1 MPRGAVCQS
10 LPPLTDAP
18 MASTINVI
26 LGTTAALLVWTTIGL
41 AVARAVLPQY
51 VLHWP
56 IAPALGWAVHSA
68 AALPLFM
75 LIGFNRATVGLIVVA
90 SLATAAYVLWRQ
102 SGALKR
108 GKDAV
113 GVPAWAWVGAL
124 ALALGPA
131 SAILPKLADGAVVL
145 SAPIFDHAK
154 VAIVDEMIRLGL
166 PPGNPFFGEEGQPS
180 RLVYYYLLH
189 FSAAEIALLTGISGW
204 EADAVL
210 TWFSAFASLML
221 MAGLATWLSGRRV
234 AALLV
239 LLVCATG
246 SLRPLL
252 AYIPGIDSVILS
264 ATGFAGWLF
273 QTAWVPQHIASASC
287 VVLAMLL
294 LAELVQRESLALLA
308 AFVLVVVAGVGSSTW
323 VGGVTFA
330 VAVILIGSV
339 VLANAEAQQ
348 RLPLLGRFALAGIAA
363 TVVASPI
370 LYDQIATMGARGG
383 GSPVALQTY
392 EVLGEFFPP
401 ALRQLLDMPAFWLIL
416 LVIELPAIY
425 LTGVY
430 AMVRLTPELDPDRKR
445 VALILIHL
453 AGASLAVAWLMVS
466 TVGSNNDL
474 GWRAVLPACL
484 VLTVFAVAGL
494 SQWIRTHVRLAAAGF
509 IAIALALPHGI
520 GILRWFVVGT
530 PDPAGQVFA
539 ATPEMWAAVRR
550 YAGPADRVGNNPMFL
565 ESMTPWPGNLSWAL
579 LSNRR
584 SCYAG
589 FDVTQP
595 FVPMPRRRLRAIDAQ
610 FNRVFSGEG
619 WPEDLRD
626 LATKYGCKVVVVT
639 ALDGAWTRDP
649 FATSEHWRLVESS
662 AQGWRIY
669 VAGAVATAAR

>member
-1 MPRGAVCQS
+1 
-10 LPPLTDAP
+10 
-18 MASTINVI
+18 MASTSNVI
-26 LGTTAALLVWTTIGL
+26 VGGAVALLMWTLIGF
-41 AVARAVLPQY
+41 AVARAVLPQR

-56 IAPALGWAVHSA
+56 VAPALGWAVHGA
-68 AALPLFM
+68 AVLPLFM
-75 LIGFNRATVGLIVVA
+75 LIGFNRITVVIVILL
-90 SLATAAYVLWRQ
+90 SLAAAAYVLWRQ
-102 SGALKR
+102 SR
-108 GKDAV
+108 VSEYDKDEV
-113 GVPAWAWVGAL
+113 GVPAWAWIGAL
-124 ALALGPA
+124 ILALGPA
-131 SAILPKLADGAVVL
+131 SAILPKFADGAVVL

-166 PPGNPFFGEEGQPS
+166 PPGNPFFGEEGQPA
-180 RLVYYYLLH
+180 RLAYHYLLH

-204 EADAVL
+204 EADAAL

-221 MAGLATWLSGRRV
+221 MIGLATWISRRKL

-239 LLVCATG
+239 LLVCITA

-252 AYIPGIDSVILS
+252 AFIPGIDAVILP

-273 QTAWVPQHIASASC
+273 QSAWVPQHIAAASC
-287 VVLAMLL
+287 VVLAVLL
-294 LAELVQRESLALLA
+294 LTELVQRESLALLA
-308 AFVLVVVAGVGSSTW
+308 AFVLVVVAGIGSSIW

-330 VAVILIGSV
+330 VAVIWIGGV
-339 VLANAEAQQ
+339 VLANAEPPQ
-348 RLPLLGRFALAGIAA
+348 RLPLLGRFALAAIAA
-363 TVVASPI
+363 AVLAAPI
-370 LYDQIATMGARGG
+370 LYDQLAALGARDG

-392 EVLGEFFPP
+392 AVLGEFFPP

-430 AMVRLTPELDPDRKR
+430 AMIRLTPDLDPARKR
-445 VALILIHL
+445 VAVILIHL

-466 TVGSNNDL
+466 TVGGNNDL

-484 VLTVFAVAGL
+484 VLAVFAAGGL
-494 SQWIRTHVRLAAAGF
+494 SQWIGRHMRLAVAGL
-509 IAIALALPHGI
+509 IAIALGLPHGI
-520 GILRWFVVGT
+520 NLMRYFALGT
-530 PDPAGQVFA
+530 PDLAGRAFA
-539 ATPEMWAAVRR
+539 AAPEMWAAVRR
-550 YAGPADRVGNNPMFL
+550 HAGPTDRVANNPMFL

-584 SCYAG
+584 SCYPGYDLAIA
-589 FDVTQP
+589 
-595 FVPMPRRRLRAIDAQ
+595 FVPLPRARLRAIDAQ
-610 FNRVFSGEG
+610 FNRVFAGEG
-619 WPEDLRD
+619 WPEDLSD

-649 FATSEHWRLVESS
+649 FATSQHWRLVESS